1 MYSVKRFINLEIA
14 RLKIVITETQLLKQ
28 SEKRILMNEQ
38 LATY

>member
-14 RLKIVITETQLLKQ
+14 RLKTVMTETQLLKQ

-38 LATY
+38 SATY